1 MAAMRRGFRT
11 PLLGLAAVAIMS
23 PLAAQ
28 DEEELTWY
36 AMELIVFERVSE
48 AARHVEAW
56 PRQPGLPD
64 LADAVELSRD
74 GLAPAEAEEGQS
86 SDPQSEPLPTA
97 QAALRAFRLL
107 PPEEYR
113 LGDAWNRL
121 DASKAYRPLLHVAWI
136 QPGFPSEDARLVH
149 LRNDNAALGSV
160 GSVSVDGDQEAPAL
174 EPTSSFTGFAPSLS
188 PQPSVARDP
197 SAVAL
202 DGTVRVHRA
211 RYLHVQV
218 DLLYY
223 RPTHG
228 GIDTMETPADDA
240 NTGTI
245 ADSPDIAFTEQ
256 LLAEYDADTTLFR
269 LTESRRMRSKELHY
283 LDHPLFGVLVEAWPL
298 ELPETPLEVLPADQ
312 GDGSETS
319 TGSQG
324 ASGG

>member
-11 PLLGLAAVAIMS
+11 PLLGLVALAIMS

-36 AMELIVFERVSE
+36 AIELIVFERVSE
-48 AARHVEAW
+48 VARHAEAW

-74 GLAPAEAEEGQS
+74 GLAPPEAEEREPS
-86 SDPQSEPLPTA
+86 EPQSEPPPAA

-113 LGDAWNRL
+113 LGDAWKRL
-121 DASKAYRPLLHVAWI
+121 DASAAYRPLLHVAWI

-149 LRNDNAALGSV
+149 VRNDNAALGSV
-160 GSVSVDGDQEAPAL
+160 GSVSVEGDQDAPAL
-174 EPTSSFTGFAPSLS
+174 EPTSGFTGLAPSLS

-197 SAVAL
+197 STVAL

-223 RPTHG
+223 RPTDA

-240 NTGTI
+240 KSGTI

-256 LLAEYDADTTLFR
+256 LLAEYDAETTLFR

-298 ELPETPLEVLPADQ
+298 ELPETPLEILPAGQ
-312 GDGSETS
+312 GGGAEPPSGDR
-319 TGSQG
+319 G